1 VRERLK
7 QAFTSYKQQ
16 QPERLP
22 PLPHW
27 QEIIEQLTG
36 LPVPQRA
43 PLRDQE
49 QLTAAVFRISQRHRN
64 QLLPNKK
71 LSKPSAATASEPHPQ
86 GQGRQAVNG
95 ATHDAGVEA
104 GAHSQG
110 ILHAKAVRALGEGVG
125 AHNQRGAKSNAR
137 RALEG
142 DARKGVFHTPRKRA
156 RGGAWQDG
164 QDAAFFMGLQ
174 GGNSEAAS
182 EVSGSSDDSLADG

>member
-1 VRERLK
+1 MREKLK
-7 QAFTSYKQQ
+7 QAFTPDKQQ

-27 QEIIEQLTG
+27 QEMIEQLLG

-49 QLTAAVFRISQRHRN
+49 QLTAAIRRISQHHSN
-64 QLLPNKK
+64 QLLPNQK
-71 LSKPSAATASEPHPQ
+71 LSKPFAATASEPQPQ
-86 GQGRQAVNG
+86 ERGRRAVNG
-95 ATHDAGVEA
+95 TTPDAGGKGGAHSQGRFHAKADRALGEGA
-104 GAHSQG
+104 GAHSQ
-110 ILHAKAVRALGEGVG
+110 
-125 AHNQRGAKSNAR
+125 RGAQSKAR

-142 DARKGVFHTPRKRA
+142 DARKGVFHKPRKRA
-156 RGGAWQDG
+156 RGGAWQDR

-174 GGNSEAAS
+174 SGNSEAAS